1 MTRDKQFV
9 ELRPF
14 RSRAD
19 DELEHSLEAKYR
31 RIAIPELA
39 DIVQQRQQ
47 TASDPSVRSDE
58 DKQLH

>member
-1 MTRDKQFV
+1 MKRNKTFV

-19 DELEHSLEAKYR
+19 DALEHSLEVKYR
-31 RIAIPELA
+31 QIAIPELA
-39 DIVQQRQQ
+39 EIVQQQHQ
-47 TASDPSVRSDE
+47 ASGPSTITDD

>member
-1 MTRDKQFV
+1 MKRNKEFV

-19 DELEHSLEAKYR
+19 QALEHSLEAKYR
-31 RIAIPELA
+31 RIAIPELV
-39 DIVQQRQQ
+39 DLVQQRQQ
-47 TASDPSVRSDE
+47 TASDPSVRADE

>member
-1 MTRDKQFV
+1 MKRNKQFV

-19 DELEHSLEAKYR
+19 DALEHSLEAKYR
-31 RIAIPELA
+31 QIGIPELA
-39 DIVQQRQQ
+39 EIVQQQQ
-47 TASDPSVRSDE
+47 QAGTSATTADD

>member
-1 MTRDKQFV
+1 MKSNKEFV

-19 DELEHSLEAKYR
+19 DALEHSLEAKYR
-31 RIAIPELA
+31 QIAIPELA
-39 DIVQQRQQ
+39 EIVQQQQ
-47 TASDPSVRSDE
+47 QAGHTSTNDD

>member
-1 MTRDKQFV
+1 MKRNKQFV

-19 DELEHSLEAKYR
+19 EALEQTLQAKYR

-39 DIVQQRQQ
+39 EIFQQQQ
-47 TASDPSVRSDE
+47 QAAQPSVTTDD

>member
-1 MTRDKQFV
+1 VKRNPNFV

-19 DELEHSLEAKYR
+19 EELEHSLEAKYR

-39 DIVQQRQQ
+39 EIVQQQAGNPP
-47 TASDPSVRSDE
+47 TATDKDE
-58 DKQLH
+58 QLH

>member
-1 MTRDKQFV
+1 MKRNPKFV

-19 DELEHSLEAKYR
+19 EELEHSLEAKYR

-39 DIVQQRQQ
+39 EIVQQQ
-47 TASDPSVRSDE
+47 AGDPSTATDD

>member
-1 MTRDKQFV
+1 MKRNKEFV
-9 ELRPF
+9 EPRSF

-19 DELEHSLEAKYR
+19 DALEHSLEAKYR

-39 DIVQQRQQ
+39 EIFQPQQQ
-47 TASDPSVRSDE
+47 ASDPSTTTGD

>member
-1 MTRDKQFV
+1 MKRNKEFV

-19 DELEHSLEAKYR
+19 QALEHSLEAKYR

-39 DIVQQRQQ
+39 DLVQQQQ
-47 TASDPSVRSDE
+47 QASDPSTPTGD

>member
-1 MTRDKQFV
+1 MKRNKEFV

-19 DELEHSLEAKYR
+19 EALEQTLQAKYR

-39 DIVQQRQQ
+39 EIVQQQQ
-47 TASDPSVRSDE
+47 QGSGPSTPDD
-58 DKQLH
+58 DKQLR

>member
-1 MTRDKQFV
+1 MKRNKEFV

-19 DELEHSLEAKYR
+19 DALEHSLEAKYR

-39 DIVQQRQQ
+39 EIVQQQQ
-47 TASDPSVRSDE
+47 QASDPSTARED

>member
-1 MTRDKQFV
+1 VKRTKQYV

-19 DELEHSLEAKYR
+19 EALEQTLEAQYR

-39 DIVQQRQQ
+39 DLVQQRQQ
-47 TASDPSVRSDE
+47 TAGNPSVRADE

>member
-1 MTRDKQFV
+1 MKRNSNFV

-19 DELEHSLEAKYR
+19 EELEHSLEAKYR

-39 DIVQQRQQ
+39 EIVQQQQ
-47 TASDPSVRSDE
+47 ASGPSTATDD

>member
-1 MTRDKQFV
+1 MKRNKEFV

-19 DELEHSLEAKYR
+19 EALEQTLEAKYR
-31 RIAIPELA
+31 RIAIPDLA
-39 DIVQQRQQ
+39 EIMQQQQ
-47 TASDPSVRSDE
+47 QAGHTATTSDD

>member
-1 MTRDKQFV
+1 MKRNKPFV

-39 DIVQQRQQ
+39 DIVQQQHQ
-47 TASDPSVRSDE
+47 AGDLSTATDD
-58 DKQLH
+58 DKQLR

>member
-1 MTRDKQFV
+1 VKRNKEFV

-19 DELEHSLEAKYR
+19 EELEHSLEAKYR

-39 DIVQQRQQ
+39 EIVQQQFQ
-47 TASDPSVRSDE
+47 ANGPSTETD
-58 DKQLH
+58 DGKQLG

>member
-1 MTRDKQFV
+1 MKRNPNFV

-19 DELEHSLEAKYR
+19 EELEHSLEAKYG

-39 DIVQQRQQ
+39 EIVQQQQ
-47 TASDPSVRSDE
+47 ASNPSATTDD

>member
-1 MTRDKQFV
+1 MKRNKQFV

-19 DELEHSLEAKYR
+19 EALEQTLQAKYR

-39 DIVQQRQQ
+39 EIFQQQQ
-47 TASDPSVRSDE
+47 QAGQPSASTDD